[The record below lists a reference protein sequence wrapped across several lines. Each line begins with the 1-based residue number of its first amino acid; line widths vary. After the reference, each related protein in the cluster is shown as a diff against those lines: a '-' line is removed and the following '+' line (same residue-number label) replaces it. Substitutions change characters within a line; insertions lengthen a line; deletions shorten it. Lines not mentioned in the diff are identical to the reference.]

1 MKIFDFLID
10 EMAMSEGIV
19 RDGNEVVPRLRIF
32 TPEGQFVI
40 FVQLPDDARERDR
53 LMKLVARFMA
63 WKMAIAFVL
72 SAEMRS
78 PDAITSFAVTRSE
91 RHGIMRRINRGAAIS
106 FADTEELDAQTAG
119 DDLLSLLPGRKSAI
133 TFEQQRELERVFG
146 EDGEIPAHRLA

>member
-91 RHGIMRRINRGAAIS
+91 RHGIMRRIN
-106 FADTEELDAQTAG
+106 
-119 DDLLSLLPGRKSAI
+119 
-133 TFEQQRELERVFG
+133 
-146 EDGEIPAHRLA
+146 